1 MIRPDLRNLIN
12 RHKPIER
19 LNNNNTD
26 NNTDDDDNNNN
37 NNNKNNADRGE
48 WKIMLRMYI
57 KCISTMSFDETRTM
71 HPKSKQVEFYVG
83 SDSENVINTLFNTL
97 LQNFQRIQETS
108 NERRREFIPDRV
120 ELLEYEFHKIYI
132 IRAESY
138 IVSSYWIASK
148 NATINPKNE
157 KYNKFFQWPIIAGLS
172 YNIIKEKELKKLLNF
187 KRVDIDFSSHQ
198 RYWEKF
204 EQENNS
210 IAINALFVPHN
221 SEEIKLAYK

>member
-1 MIRPDLRNLIN
+1 MIRSDLRNLIN

-26 NNTDDDDNNNN
+26 NNTDDDNNNN

-108 NERRREFIPDRV
+108 NERRRKFIPDSV
-120 ELLEYEFHKIYI
+120 ELLEYKLHKIDV

-138 IVSSYWIASK
+138 IVSPDWIASK
-148 NATINPKNE
+148 KATINPKNE
-157 KYNKFFQWPIIAGLS
+157 KDNKCFQWSIIAGLN

-187 KRVDIDFSSHQ
+187 KRVDIDFSLNKKIIQ
-198 RYWEKF
+198 
-204 EQENNS
+204 
-210 IAINALFVPHN
+210 
-221 SEEIKLAYK
+221 